1 MKKFL
6 LFFSAMLLALGTA
19 FAQEASNEQWTADYN
34 AETKTLTVTVTAT
47 QINGA
52 DAATGVEGLV
62 GFIWKDAVGSGTN
75 LPVEKSNNGF
85 TMTAAVSNVEATD
98 KVTLIARWEWAVG
111 GIYQAPDYVYGESGG
126 EEPEPEPAEPVTP
139 TAESYVVT
147 WETPVYDASAQ
158 TLTLSGAIATAENA
172 GFEWS
177 QITGPMVNF
186 TINQGSDVTV
196 GAANVDG
203 KYTATF
209 SNVVA
214 GTQLSYKANIITGTN
229 AVVAGSNVTVSDEGW
244 VYTPE
249 GEVEPEPEDPVT
261 VSILAQYFNGNA
273 AFSSTMTVPVAT
285 ANADGDV
292 DVTCQFYYYSAA
304 DEYAQATSV
313 GEVFSDNTEGSLVV
327 DDVEIQASSA
337 FPLPAGTYKFEA
349 VWMYGEEELRTGLST
364 EVVVPEPEPE
374 PAETWYITG
383 DGADKDYWCGG
394 KNWDPAGLEL
404 TLDGEVYVYST
415 TVQAGTY
422 NFKITNG
429 GWYDPKSN
437 PDGINYGYTNVNS
450 AASTSGYEDGGGNNV
465 RFTVA
470 AEAQITITLDPAAA
484 EDAKITLV
492 SSVDFGQPEITRWTL
507 TGAVPFF
514 VGDGDWT
521 FYEGNDLVETEDG
534 VWTITYKAVQV
545 TAEQANQSYEYKAG
559 ANGGYTVGE
568 FPQGGN
574 QTFTMPEA
582 GVYNITFTLNTNEWT
597 LTVDNEDITPK
608 GPDALYLR
616 GDMGGLGWHNDETN
630 PDNMADWALATTTDN
645 IVYVW
650 DWSDAPRE
658 LEGNF
663 KFGRLQTAE
672 EVEAGQGWGGLA
684 DGVYGTDGISEV
696 TEELGSYPIA
706 TPGGN
711 FNMGGNSYLISK
723 ITLDLIS
730 MTVTFEYDEPD
741 PEISIYLVGGSF
753 GDGVPGVVEEETESA
768 TWTFEEPATVSGSF
782 AIEISILAYGAEA
795 ADVYY
800 VGPETAGS
808 IVLNE
813 GSAVVEVIRTE
824 EQGNMFVVPEGET
837 WTVSSIVL
845 QGGSENTNG
854 TVTIT
859 ASVIPT
865 AIDETEAAVV
875 TAADGR
881 IYAEGEFTIVNL
893 AGQDVTDANGSLQ
906 GTYIVIAGDD
916 AVKVYVD

>member
-1 MKKFL
+1 
-6 LFFSAMLLALGTA
+6 MLLALGTA
-19 FAQEASNEQWTADYN
+19 FAQEAVSNEQWQADYN

-98 KVTLIARWEWAVG
+98 KVTLIARWEWAGG

-177 QITGPMVNF
+177 QITGPVVNF

-214 GTQLSYKANIITGTN
+214 GTQLSYKANIITGAN

-261 VSILAQYFNGNA
+261 VSILAQYLNGNA
-273 AFSSTMTVPVAT
+273 AFSSTMIVPVAT

-304 DEYAQATSV
+304 DEYAQATPV

-349 VWMYGEEELRTGLST
+349 VWMYGKEELRTGLSA
-364 EVVVPEPEPE
+364 EVVVPEPEP
-374 PAETWYITG
+374 A
-383 DGADKDYWCGG
+383 
-394 KNWDPAGLEL
+394 
-404 TLDGEVYVYST
+404 
-415 TVQAGTY
+415 
-422 NFKITNG
+422 
-429 GWYDPKSN
+429 
-437 PDGINYGYTNVNS
+437 
-450 AASTSGYEDGGGNNV
+450 
-465 RFTVA
+465 
-470 AEAQITITLDPAAA
+470 
-484 EDAKITLV
+484 
-492 SSVDFGQPEITRWTL
+492 
-507 TGAVPFF
+507 
-514 VGDGDWT
+514 
-521 FYEGNDLVETEDG
+521 
-534 VWTITYKAVQV
+534 
-545 TAEQANQSYEYKAG
+545 
-559 ANGGYTVGE
+559 
-568 FPQGGN
+568 
-574 QTFTMPEA
+574 
-582 GVYNITFTLNTNEWT
+582 
-597 LTVDNEDITPK
+597 K

-616 GDMGGLGWHNDETN
+616 GDMGGLGWHDNETN

-650 DWSDAPRE
+650 DWSDAPRK

-672 EVEAGQGWGGLA
+672 EVEADQGWGGLA

-730 MTVTFEYDEPD
+730 MTVTFEYNEPD
-741 PEISIYLVGGSF
+741 PEISIYLAGGSF
-753 GDGVPGVVEEETESA
+753 GDGVPGVVEDETETA

-782 AIEISILAYGAEA
+782 AIEISILAYGSEA

-813 GSAVVEVIRTE
+813 GTAVVEVARTE

-893 AGQDVTDANGSLQ
+893 AGQDITDANGSLQ
-906 GTYIVIAGDD
+906 GTYIVITGDD

>member
-1 MKKFL
+1 MKKLL

-19 FAQEASNEQWTADYN
+19 FAQAVLPTADLF
-34 AETKTLTVTVTAT
+34 AVQGPETSYDESAGTVTFTW
-47 QINGA
+47 QISLAEGA
-52 DAATGVEGLV
+52 DVQWSDFVGQEAQVWFNNTLSAPNTVISGDGQVVSKTFSGAQDGSEIAYRLV
-62 GFIWKDAVGSGTN
+62 FACGTS
-75 LPVEKSNNGF
+75 EKYQG
-85 TMTAAVSNVEATD
+85 TA
-98 KVTLIARWEWAVG
+98 VTL
-111 GIYQAPDYVYGESGG
+111 QES
-126 EEPEPEPAEPVTP
+126 T
-139 TAESYVVT
+139 
-147 WETPVYDASAQ
+147 
-158 TLTLSGAIATAENA
+158 
-172 GFEWS
+172 
-177 QITGPMVNF
+177 
-186 TINQGSDVTV
+186 
-196 GAANVDG
+196 
-203 KYTATF
+203 
-209 SNVVA
+209 
-214 GTQLSYKANIITGTN
+214 
-229 AVVAGSNVTVSDEGW
+229 
-244 VYTPE
+244 YTPE
-249 GEVEPEPEDPVT
+249 GEVEPEPEPVT
-261 VSILAQYFNGNA
+261 VSIVAQYLNGNA

-349 VWMYGEEELRTGLST
+349 VWMYGQEELRTGLSA
-364 EVVVPEPEPE
+364 EVVVPEPE
-374 PAETWYITG
+374 PAETWYIAG
-383 DGADKDYWCGG
+383 DGAEKDYWCGG

-404 TLDGEVYVYST
+404 TLDGDVYVYST
-415 TVQAGTY
+415 TVPAGTY

-429 GWYDPKSN
+429 GWYDPESN

-450 AASTSGYEDGGGNNV
+450 DASTSGYEDGGGNNV

-470 AEAQITITLDPAAA
+470 EEAQITITLDPAAA
-484 EDAKITLV
+484 EDAKITLD

-514 VGDGDWT
+514 VGDGDWS
-521 FYEGNDLVETEDG
+521 FQEGNDLVETEDG
-534 VWTITYKAVQV
+534 VWTITYVAVQV
-545 TAEQANQSYEYKAG
+545 TAEQANLSYEYKAG

-568 FPQGGN
+568 FPKGGN

-597 LTVDNEDITPK
+597 LAVDNEDITPK

-616 GDMGGLGWHNDETN
+616 GDMGGLGWHDNETN

-650 DWSDAPRE
+650 DWSDAPRK

-672 EVEAGQGWGGLA
+672 EVAAGQAWGGLA

-711 FNMGGNSYLISK
+711 FNMGGNSYFISK

-730 MTVTFEYDEPD
+730 MTVTFEYNEPD
-741 PEISIYLVGGSF
+741 PEISIYLAGGSF

-782 AIEISILAYGAEA
+782 AIEISILAYGSEA

-813 GSAVVEVIRTE
+813 GTAVVEVVRTE

-865 AIDETEAAVV
+865 AINETEAAVV

-893 AGQDVTDANGSLQ
+893 AGQDITDANGSLQ
-906 GTYIVIAGDD
+906 GTYIVITGDD

>member
-1 MKKFL
+1 MKKLL
-6 LFFSAMLLALGTA
+6 LFFSATLFALGTA
-19 FAQEASNEQWTADYN
+19 FAQEAVSNEQWQADYN

-98 KVTLIARWEWAVG
+98 KVTLIARWEWAGG

-147 WETPVYDASAQ
+147 WEAPVYDASAQ

-214 GTQLSYKANIITGTN
+214 GTQLSYKANIITGAN

-249 GEVEPEPEDPVT
+249 GEPEPEDPVT
-261 VSILAQYFNGNA
+261 VSIVAQYFNGNA

-349 VWMYGEEELRTGLST
+349 VWMYGEEELRTGLSA
-364 EVVVPEPEPE
+364 EVVVSEPE
-374 PAETWYITG
+374 PA
-383 DGADKDYWCGG
+383 
-394 KNWDPAGLEL
+394 
-404 TLDGEVYVYST
+404 
-415 TVQAGTY
+415 
-422 NFKITNG
+422 
-429 GWYDPKSN
+429 
-437 PDGINYGYTNVNS
+437 
-450 AASTSGYEDGGGNNV
+450 
-465 RFTVA
+465 
-470 AEAQITITLDPAAA
+470 
-484 EDAKITLV
+484 
-492 SSVDFGQPEITRWTL
+492 
-507 TGAVPFF
+507 
-514 VGDGDWT
+514 
-521 FYEGNDLVETEDG
+521 
-534 VWTITYKAVQV
+534 
-545 TAEQANQSYEYKAG
+545 
-559 ANGGYTVGE
+559 
-568 FPQGGN
+568 
-574 QTFTMPEA
+574 
-582 GVYNITFTLNTNEWT
+582 
-597 LTVDNEDITPK
+597 K

-616 GDMGGLGWHNDETN
+616 GDMGGLGWHDNETN
-630 PDNMADWALATTTDN
+630 PENMADWALATTTDN

-672 EVEAGQGWGGLA
+672 EVEADQGWGGLA

-730 MTVTFEYDEPD
+730 MTVTFEYNEPD
-741 PEISIYLVGGSF
+741 PEISIYLAGGSF
-753 GDGVPGVVEEETESA
+753 GDGVLGVVEEETESA

-782 AIEISILAYGAEA
+782 AIEISILAYGSEA

-813 GSAVVEVIRTE
+813 GTAVVEVARTE

-837 WTVSSIVL
+837 WAVSSIVL

-893 AGQDVTDANGSLQ
+893 AGQDITDANGSLQ
-906 GTYIVIAGDD
+906 GTYIVITGDD

>member
-1 MKKFL
+1 MKKLL

-19 FAQEASNEQWTADYN
+19 FAQEAVSNEQWQADYN

-98 KVTLIARWEWAVG
+98 KVTLIARWEWAGG

-126 EEPEPEPAEPVTP
+126 EEPEPAEPVTP

-147 WETPVYDASAQ
+147 WEAPVYDASAQ

-214 GTQLSYKANIITGTN
+214 GTQLSYKANIITGAN

-249 GEVEPEPEDPVT
+249 GEVEPEDPVT
-261 VSILAQYFNGNA
+261 VSIVAQYLNGNA

-304 DEYAQATSV
+304 DEYAQATPV

-327 DDVEIQASSA
+327 EDVEIQASSA

-349 VWMYGEEELRTGLST
+349 VWMYGEEELRTGLSA
-364 EVVVPEPEPE
+364 EVVVPEPEP
-374 PAETWYITG
+374 A
-383 DGADKDYWCGG
+383 
-394 KNWDPAGLEL
+394 
-404 TLDGEVYVYST
+404 
-415 TVQAGTY
+415 
-422 NFKITNG
+422 
-429 GWYDPKSN
+429 
-437 PDGINYGYTNVNS
+437 
-450 AASTSGYEDGGGNNV
+450 
-465 RFTVA
+465 
-470 AEAQITITLDPAAA
+470 
-484 EDAKITLV
+484 
-492 SSVDFGQPEITRWTL
+492 
-507 TGAVPFF
+507 
-514 VGDGDWT
+514 
-521 FYEGNDLVETEDG
+521 
-534 VWTITYKAVQV
+534 
-545 TAEQANQSYEYKAG
+545 
-559 ANGGYTVGE
+559 
-568 FPQGGN
+568 
-574 QTFTMPEA
+574 
-582 GVYNITFTLNTNEWT
+582 
-597 LTVDNEDITPK
+597 K

-616 GDMGGLGWHNDETN
+616 GDMGGLGWHDNETN

-672 EVEAGQGWGGLA
+672 EVAAGQGWGGLA

-730 MTVTFEYDEPD
+730 MTVTFEYNEPD
-741 PEISIYLVGGSF
+741 PEISIYLAGGSF
-753 GDGVPGVVEEETESA
+753 GDGVLGVVEEETETA

-782 AIEISILAYGAEA
+782 AIEISILAYGSEA

-813 GSAVVEVIRTE
+813 GSAVVEVIRTG

-893 AGQDVTDANGSLQ
+893 AGQDITDANGSLQ
-906 GTYIVIAGDD
+906 GTYIVITGDD

>member
-1 MKKFL
+1 MKKLL
-6 LFFSAMLLALGTA
+6 LFFSATLFALGTA
-19 FAQEASNEQWTADYN
+19 FAQAVLPTADLF
-34 AETKTLTVTVTAT
+34 AVQGPETSYDESAGTVTFTW
-47 QINGA
+47 QISLAEGA
-52 DAATGVEGLV
+52 DVQWSDFVGQEAQVWFNNTLSAPNTVISEDGQVVSKTFSGAQDGSEIAYRLV
-62 GFIWKDAVGSGTN
+62 FACGTSD
-75 LPVEKSNNGF
+75 KYQG
-85 TMTAAVSNVEATD
+85 TA
-98 KVTLIARWEWAVG
+98 VTL
-111 GIYQAPDYVYGESGG
+111 QES
-126 EEPEPEPAEPVTP
+126 T
-139 TAESYVVT
+139 
-147 WETPVYDASAQ
+147 
-158 TLTLSGAIATAENA
+158 
-172 GFEWS
+172 
-177 QITGPMVNF
+177 
-186 TINQGSDVTV
+186 
-196 GAANVDG
+196 
-203 KYTATF
+203 
-209 SNVVA
+209 
-214 GTQLSYKANIITGTN
+214 
-229 AVVAGSNVTVSDEGW
+229 
-244 VYTPE
+244 YTPE

-261 VSILAQYFNGNA
+261 VSILAQYLNGNA

-304 DEYAQATSV
+304 DEYAQATPV

-349 VWMYGEEELRTGLST
+349 VWMYGEEELRTGLSA
-364 EVVVPEPEPE
+364 EVVVPEPE

-415 TVQAGTY
+415 TVPAGTY

-429 GWYDPKSN
+429 GWYDPESN

-450 AASTSGYEDGGGNNV
+450 DASKSGYEDGGGNNV

-484 EDAKITLV
+484 EDAKITLD

-514 VGDGDWT
+514 VGDGDWS
-521 FYEGNDLVETEDG
+521 FQEGNDLVETEDG

-597 LTVDNEDITPK
+597 LAVDNEDITPK

-616 GDMGGLGWHNDETN
+616 GDMGGLGWHDNETN

-650 DWSDAPRE
+650 DWSDAPRK

-672 EVEAGQGWGGLA
+672 EVAAGQAWGGLA

-730 MTVTFEYDEPD
+730 MTVTFEYNEPD
-741 PEISIYLVGGSF
+741 PEISIYLAGGSF
-753 GDGVPGVVEEETESA
+753 GDGLLGVVEEETETA

-782 AIEISILAYGAEA
+782 AIEISILAYGSEA

-881 IYAEGEFTIVNL
+881 IYADGEFTIVNL

>member
-1 MKKFL
+1 MKKLL
-6 LFFSAMLLALGTA
+6 LFFSATLFALGTA
-19 FAQEASNEQWTADYN
+19 FAQEAVSNEQWQADYN

-98 KVTLIARWEWAVG
+98 KVTLIARWEWAGG

-126 EEPEPEPAEPVTP
+126 EEPEPAEPVTP

-147 WETPVYDASAQ
+147 WEAPVYDASAQ

-214 GTQLSYKANIITGTN
+214 GTQLSYKANIITGAN

-249 GEVEPEPEDPVT
+249 GEPEPEDPVT
-261 VSILAQYFNGNA
+261 VSIVAQYLNGNA

-304 DEYAQATSV
+304 DEYAQATPV

-327 DDVEIQASSA
+327 EDVEIQASSA

-349 VWMYGEEELRTGLST
+349 VWMYGEEELRTGLSA
-364 EVVVPEPEPE
+364 EVVVPEPEP
-374 PAETWYITG
+374 A
-383 DGADKDYWCGG
+383 
-394 KNWDPAGLEL
+394 
-404 TLDGEVYVYST
+404 
-415 TVQAGTY
+415 
-422 NFKITNG
+422 
-429 GWYDPKSN
+429 
-437 PDGINYGYTNVNS
+437 
-450 AASTSGYEDGGGNNV
+450 
-465 RFTVA
+465 
-470 AEAQITITLDPAAA
+470 
-484 EDAKITLV
+484 
-492 SSVDFGQPEITRWTL
+492 
-507 TGAVPFF
+507 
-514 VGDGDWT
+514 
-521 FYEGNDLVETEDG
+521 
-534 VWTITYKAVQV
+534 
-545 TAEQANQSYEYKAG
+545 
-559 ANGGYTVGE
+559 
-568 FPQGGN
+568 
-574 QTFTMPEA
+574 
-582 GVYNITFTLNTNEWT
+582 
-597 LTVDNEDITPK
+597 K

-616 GDMGGLGWHNDETN
+616 GDMGGLGWHDNETN

-672 EVEAGQGWGGLA
+672 EVAAGQAWGGLA

-730 MTVTFEYDEPD
+730 MTVTFEYNEPD
-741 PEISIYLVGGSF
+741 PEISIYLAGGSF
-753 GDGVPGVVEEETESA
+753 GDGVPGVVEEETETA

-782 AIEISILAYGAEA
+782 AIEISILAYGSEA

-813 GSAVVEVIRTE
+813 GSAVVEVIRTG

-865 AIDETEAAVV
+865 AIDEIEAAVV

-893 AGQDVTDANGSLQ
+893 AGQDITDANGSLQ
-906 GTYIVIAGDD
+906 GTYIVITGDD

>member
-1 MKKFL
+1 MKKLL
-6 LFFSAMLLALGTA
+6 LFFSATLFALGTA
-19 FAQEASNEQWTADYN
+19 FAQAVLPTADLF
-34 AETKTLTVTVTAT
+34 AVQGPETSYDESAGTVTFTW
-47 QINGA
+47 QISLAEGA
-52 DAATGVEGLV
+52 DVQWSDFVGQEAQVWFNNTLSAPNTVISEDGQVVSKTFSGAQDGSEIAYRLV
-62 GFIWKDAVGSGTN
+62 FACGTSD
-75 LPVEKSNNGF
+75 KYQG
-85 TMTAAVSNVEATD
+85 TA
-98 KVTLIARWEWAVG
+98 VTL
-111 GIYQAPDYVYGESGG
+111 QES
-126 EEPEPEPAEPVTP
+126 T
-139 TAESYVVT
+139 
-147 WETPVYDASAQ
+147 
-158 TLTLSGAIATAENA
+158 
-172 GFEWS
+172 
-177 QITGPMVNF
+177 
-186 TINQGSDVTV
+186 
-196 GAANVDG
+196 
-203 KYTATF
+203 
-209 SNVVA
+209 
-214 GTQLSYKANIITGTN
+214 
-229 AVVAGSNVTVSDEGW
+229 
-244 VYTPE
+244 YTPE
-249 GEVEPEPEDPVT
+249 GEVEPEPEPVT
-261 VSILAQYFNGNA
+261 VSIVAQYLNGNA

-349 VWMYGEEELRTGLST
+349 VWMYGEDELRTGLST
-364 EVVVPEPEPE
+364 EVVVPEPE

-415 TVQAGTY
+415 TVPAGTY

-429 GWYDPKSN
+429 GWYDPESN

-450 AASTSGYEDGGGNNV
+450 DASTSGYEDGGGNNV

-470 AEAQITITLDPAAA
+470 EEAQITITLDPAAA
-484 EDAKITLV
+484 EGAKITLF

-514 VGDGDWT
+514 VGDGDWS
-521 FYEGNDLVETEDG
+521 FQEGNDLLETEDG
-534 VWTITYKAVQV
+534 VWTITYEAVQV

-568 FPQGGN
+568 FPKGSN

-597 LTVDNEDITPK
+597 LAVDNEDITPK

-672 EVEAGQGWGGLA
+672 EVAAGQAWGGLA

-711 FNMGGNSYLISK
+711 FNMGGNTYFISK

-741 PEISIYLVGGSF
+741 PEISIYLAGGSF
-753 GDGVPGVVEEETESA
+753 GDGLLGVVEEETETA

-782 AIEISILAYGAEA
+782 AIEISILAYGSEA

-813 GSAVVEVIRTE
+813 GTAVVEVVRTE

>member
-1 MKKFL
+1 MKKLL

-19 FAQEASNEQWTADYN
+19 FAQEAVSNEQWQADYN

-98 KVTLIARWEWAVG
+98 KVTLIARWEWAGG

-177 QITGPMVNF
+177 QITGPVVNF

-214 GTQLSYKANIITGTN
+214 GTQLSYKANIITGAN

-261 VSILAQYFNGNA
+261 VSILAQYLNGNA
-273 AFSSTMTVPVAT
+273 AFSSTMIVPVAT

-304 DEYAQATSV
+304 DEYAQATPV

-349 VWMYGEEELRTGLST
+349 VWMYGKEELRTGLSA
-364 EVVVPEPEPE
+364 EVVVPEPEP
-374 PAETWYITG
+374 A
-383 DGADKDYWCGG
+383 
-394 KNWDPAGLEL
+394 
-404 TLDGEVYVYST
+404 
-415 TVQAGTY
+415 
-422 NFKITNG
+422 
-429 GWYDPKSN
+429 
-437 PDGINYGYTNVNS
+437 
-450 AASTSGYEDGGGNNV
+450 
-465 RFTVA
+465 
-470 AEAQITITLDPAAA
+470 
-484 EDAKITLV
+484 
-492 SSVDFGQPEITRWTL
+492 
-507 TGAVPFF
+507 
-514 VGDGDWT
+514 
-521 FYEGNDLVETEDG
+521 
-534 VWTITYKAVQV
+534 
-545 TAEQANQSYEYKAG
+545 
-559 ANGGYTVGE
+559 
-568 FPQGGN
+568 
-574 QTFTMPEA
+574 
-582 GVYNITFTLNTNEWT
+582 
-597 LTVDNEDITPK
+597 K

-616 GDMGGLGWHNDETN
+616 GDMGGLGWHDNETN

-650 DWSDAPRE
+650 DWSDAPRK

-672 EVEAGQGWGGLA
+672 EVEADQGWGGLA

-730 MTVTFEYDEPD
+730 MTVTFEYNEPD
-741 PEISIYLVGGSF
+741 PEISIYLAGGSF
-753 GDGVPGVVEEETESA
+753 GDGVPGVVEDETETA

-782 AIEISILAYGAEA
+782 AIEISILAYGSEA

-813 GSAVVEVIRTE
+813 GTAVVEVARTE

-893 AGQDVTDANGSLQ
+893 AGQDITDANGSLQ
-906 GTYIVIAGDD
+906 GTYIVITGDD

>member
-1 MKKFL
+1 MKKLL
-6 LFFSAMLLALGTA
+6 LFFSATLFALGTA
-19 FAQEASNEQWTADYN
+19 FAQAVLPTADLF
-34 AETKTLTVTVTAT
+34 AVQGPETSYDESAGTVTFTW
-47 QINGA
+47 QISLAEGA
-52 DAATGVEGLV
+52 DVQWSDFVGQEAQVWFNNTLSAPNTVISEDGQVVSKTFSGAQDGSEIAYRLV
-62 GFIWKDAVGSGTN
+62 FACGTSD
-75 LPVEKSNNGF
+75 KYQG
-85 TMTAAVSNVEATD
+85 TA
-98 KVTLIARWEWAVG
+98 VTL
-111 GIYQAPDYVYGESGG
+111 QES
-126 EEPEPEPAEPVTP
+126 T
-139 TAESYVVT
+139 
-147 WETPVYDASAQ
+147 
-158 TLTLSGAIATAENA
+158 
-172 GFEWS
+172 
-177 QITGPMVNF
+177 
-186 TINQGSDVTV
+186 
-196 GAANVDG
+196 
-203 KYTATF
+203 
-209 SNVVA
+209 
-214 GTQLSYKANIITGTN
+214 
-229 AVVAGSNVTVSDEGW
+229 
-244 VYTPE
+244 YTPE
-249 GEVEPEPEDPVT
+249 GEVEPEPEPVT
-261 VSILAQYFNGNA
+261 VSIVAQYLNGNA

-304 DEYAQATSV
+304 DEYAQATPV

-349 VWMYGEEELRTGLST
+349 VWMYGEEELRTGLSA
-364 EVVVPEPEPE
+364 EVVVPEPEP
-374 PAETWYITG
+374 A
-383 DGADKDYWCGG
+383 
-394 KNWDPAGLEL
+394 
-404 TLDGEVYVYST
+404 
-415 TVQAGTY
+415 
-422 NFKITNG
+422 
-429 GWYDPKSN
+429 
-437 PDGINYGYTNVNS
+437 
-450 AASTSGYEDGGGNNV
+450 
-465 RFTVA
+465 
-470 AEAQITITLDPAAA
+470 
-484 EDAKITLV
+484 
-492 SSVDFGQPEITRWTL
+492 
-507 TGAVPFF
+507 
-514 VGDGDWT
+514 
-521 FYEGNDLVETEDG
+521 
-534 VWTITYKAVQV
+534 
-545 TAEQANQSYEYKAG
+545 
-559 ANGGYTVGE
+559 
-568 FPQGGN
+568 
-574 QTFTMPEA
+574 
-582 GVYNITFTLNTNEWT
+582 
-597 LTVDNEDITPK
+597 K

-616 GDMGGLGWHNDETN
+616 GDMGGLGWHDNETN

-672 EVEAGQGWGGLA
+672 EVAAGQAWGGLA

-711 FNMGGNSYLISK
+711 FNMGGNTYFISK

-741 PEISIYLVGGSF
+741 PEISIYLAGGSF
-753 GDGVPGVVEEETESA
+753 GDGLLGVVEEETETA

-782 AIEISILAYGAEA
+782 AIEISILAYGSEA

-813 GSAVVEVIRTE
+813 GTAVVEVIRTE

-881 IYAEGEFTIVNL
+881 IYAECEFTIVNL

>member
-1 MKKFL
+1 MKKLL
-6 LFFSAMLLALGTA
+6 LFFSATLFALGTA
-19 FAQEASNEQWTADYN
+19 FAQEAVSNEQWQADYN

-98 KVTLIARWEWAVG
+98 KVTLIARWEWAGG

-126 EEPEPEPAEPVTP
+126 EEPEPAEPVTP

-147 WETPVYDASAQ
+147 WEAPVYDASAQ

-214 GTQLSYKANIITGTN
+214 GTQLSYKANIITGAN

-249 GEVEPEPEDPVT
+249 GEVEPEDPVT
-261 VSILAQYFNGNA
+261 VSIVAQYLNGNA

-304 DEYAQATSV
+304 DEYAQATPV

-327 DDVEIQASSA
+327 EDVEIQASSA

-349 VWMYGEEELRTGLST
+349 VWMYGEEELRTGLSA
-364 EVVVPEPEPE
+364 EVVVPEPEP
-374 PAETWYITG
+374 A
-383 DGADKDYWCGG
+383 
-394 KNWDPAGLEL
+394 
-404 TLDGEVYVYST
+404 
-415 TVQAGTY
+415 
-422 NFKITNG
+422 
-429 GWYDPKSN
+429 
-437 PDGINYGYTNVNS
+437 
-450 AASTSGYEDGGGNNV
+450 
-465 RFTVA
+465 
-470 AEAQITITLDPAAA
+470 
-484 EDAKITLV
+484 
-492 SSVDFGQPEITRWTL
+492 
-507 TGAVPFF
+507 
-514 VGDGDWT
+514 
-521 FYEGNDLVETEDG
+521 
-534 VWTITYKAVQV
+534 
-545 TAEQANQSYEYKAG
+545 
-559 ANGGYTVGE
+559 
-568 FPQGGN
+568 
-574 QTFTMPEA
+574 
-582 GVYNITFTLNTNEWT
+582 
-597 LTVDNEDITPK
+597 K

-616 GDMGGLGWHNDETN
+616 GDMGGLGWHDNETN

-672 EVEAGQGWGGLA
+672 EVAAGQGWGGLA

-730 MTVTFEYDEPD
+730 MTVTFEYNEPD
-741 PEISIYLVGGSF
+741 PEISIYLAGGSF
-753 GDGVPGVVEEETESA
+753 GDGVPGVVEEETETA

-782 AIEISILAYGAEA
+782 AIEISILAYGSEA

-813 GSAVVEVIRTE
+813 GSAVVEVIRTG

-893 AGQDVTDANGSLQ
+893 AGQDITDANGSLQ
-906 GTYIVIAGDD
+906 GTYIVITGDD

>member
-1 MKKFL
+1 MKKLL
-6 LFFSAMLLALGTA
+6 LFFSATLFALGTA
-19 FAQEASNEQWTADYN
+19 FAQAVLPTADLF
-34 AETKTLTVTVTAT
+34 AVQGPETSYDESAGTVTFTW
-47 QINGA
+47 QISLAEGA
-52 DAATGVEGLV
+52 DVQWSDFVGQEAQVWFNNTLSAPNTVISEDGQVVSKTFSGAQDGSEIAYRLV
-62 GFIWKDAVGSGTN
+62 FACGTSD
-75 LPVEKSNNGF
+75 KYQG
-85 TMTAAVSNVEATD
+85 TA
-98 KVTLIARWEWAVG
+98 VTL
-111 GIYQAPDYVYGESGG
+111 QES
-126 EEPEPEPAEPVTP
+126 T
-139 TAESYVVT
+139 
-147 WETPVYDASAQ
+147 
-158 TLTLSGAIATAENA
+158 
-172 GFEWS
+172 
-177 QITGPMVNF
+177 
-186 TINQGSDVTV
+186 
-196 GAANVDG
+196 
-203 KYTATF
+203 
-209 SNVVA
+209 
-214 GTQLSYKANIITGTN
+214 
-229 AVVAGSNVTVSDEGW
+229 
-244 VYTPE
+244 YTPE

-261 VSILAQYFNGNA
+261 VSILAQYLNGNA

-304 DEYAQATSV
+304 DEYAQATPV

-349 VWMYGEEELRTGLST
+349 VWMYGEEELRTGLSA
-364 EVVVPEPEPE
+364 EVVVPEPEP
-374 PAETWYITG
+374 A
-383 DGADKDYWCGG
+383 
-394 KNWDPAGLEL
+394 
-404 TLDGEVYVYST
+404 
-415 TVQAGTY
+415 
-422 NFKITNG
+422 
-429 GWYDPKSN
+429 
-437 PDGINYGYTNVNS
+437 
-450 AASTSGYEDGGGNNV
+450 
-465 RFTVA
+465 
-470 AEAQITITLDPAAA
+470 
-484 EDAKITLV
+484 
-492 SSVDFGQPEITRWTL
+492 
-507 TGAVPFF
+507 
-514 VGDGDWT
+514 
-521 FYEGNDLVETEDG
+521 
-534 VWTITYKAVQV
+534 
-545 TAEQANQSYEYKAG
+545 
-559 ANGGYTVGE
+559 
-568 FPQGGN
+568 
-574 QTFTMPEA
+574 
-582 GVYNITFTLNTNEWT
+582 
-597 LTVDNEDITPK
+597 K

-616 GDMGGLGWHNDETN
+616 GDMGGLGWHDNETN

-650 DWSDAPRE
+650 DWSDAPRK

-672 EVEAGQGWGGLA
+672 EVAAGQAWGGLA

-711 FNMGGNSYLISK
+711 FNMGGNTYFISK

-741 PEISIYLVGGSF
+741 PEISIYLAGGSF
-753 GDGVPGVVEEETESA
+753 GDGLLGVVEEETETA

-782 AIEISILAYGAEA
+782 AIEISILAYGSEA

-813 GSAVVEVIRTE
+813 GSAVVEVIRTG

-845 QGGSENTNG
+845 QGGLENTNG

-881 IYAEGEFTIVNL
+881 IYAEGEYTIVNL
-893 AGQDVTDANGSLQ
+893 AGQDITDANGSLQ
-906 GTYIVIAGDD
+906 GTYIVITGDD

>member
-1 MKKFL
+1 MKKLL

-19 FAQEASNEQWTADYN
+19 FAQEAVSNEQWQADYN

-98 KVTLIARWEWAVG
+98 KVTLIARWEWAGG

-147 WETPVYDASAQ
+147 WEAPVYDASAQ

-214 GTQLSYKANIITGTN
+214 GTQLSYKANIITGAN

-261 VSILAQYFNGNA
+261 VSILAQYLNGNA
-273 AFSSTMTVPVAT
+273 AFSSTMIVPVAT

-304 DEYAQATSV
+304 DEYTQATSV

-337 FPLPAGTYKFEA
+337 YPLPAGTYKFEA
-349 VWMYGEEELRTGLST
+349 VWMYGEEELRTGLSA
-364 EVVVPEPEPE
+364 EVVVPEPEP
-374 PAETWYITG
+374 A
-383 DGADKDYWCGG
+383 
-394 KNWDPAGLEL
+394 
-404 TLDGEVYVYST
+404 
-415 TVQAGTY
+415 
-422 NFKITNG
+422 
-429 GWYDPKSN
+429 
-437 PDGINYGYTNVNS
+437 
-450 AASTSGYEDGGGNNV
+450 
-465 RFTVA
+465 
-470 AEAQITITLDPAAA
+470 
-484 EDAKITLV
+484 
-492 SSVDFGQPEITRWTL
+492 
-507 TGAVPFF
+507 
-514 VGDGDWT
+514 
-521 FYEGNDLVETEDG
+521 
-534 VWTITYKAVQV
+534 
-545 TAEQANQSYEYKAG
+545 
-559 ANGGYTVGE
+559 
-568 FPQGGN
+568 
-574 QTFTMPEA
+574 
-582 GVYNITFTLNTNEWT
+582 
-597 LTVDNEDITPK
+597 K

-616 GDMGGLGWHNDETN
+616 GDMGGLGWHDNETN

-650 DWSDAPRE
+650 DWSDAPRK

-672 EVEAGQGWGGLA
+672 EVEADQGWGGLA

-730 MTVTFEYDEPD
+730 MTVTFEYNEPD
-741 PEISIYLVGGSF
+741 PEISIYLAGGSF
-753 GDGVPGVVEEETESA
+753 GDGVPGVVEEETETA

-782 AIEISILAYGAEA
+782 AIEISILAYGSEA

-813 GSAVVEVIRTE
+813 GTAVVEVARTE

-845 QGGSENTNG
+845 QGGSENTSG

-893 AGQDVTDANGSLQ
+893 AGQDITDANGSLQ
-906 GTYIVIAGDD
+906 GTYIVITGDD

>member
-19 FAQEASNEQWTADYN
+19 FAQEAVSNEQWQADYN

-98 KVTLIARWEWAVG
+98 KVTLIARWEWAGG

-126 EEPEPEPAEPVTP
+126 EEPEPAEPVTP

-147 WETPVYDASAQ
+147 WEAPVYDASAQ

-172 GFEWS
+172 GFEWA
-177 QITGPMVNF
+177 QITGPVVNF
-186 TINQGSDVTV
+186 IINQGSDVLV

-214 GTQLSYKANIITGTN
+214 GTQLSYKANIITGAN

-261 VSILAQYFNGNA
+261 VSISAQYFNENA

-304 DEYAQATSV
+304 DEYAQATPV

-349 VWMYGEEELRTGLST
+349 VWMYGDEELRTGISA
-364 EVVVPEPEPE
+364 EVVVP
-374 PAETWYITG
+374 
-383 DGADKDYWCGG
+383 
-394 KNWDPAGLEL
+394 
-404 TLDGEVYVYST
+404 
-415 TVQAGTY
+415 
-422 NFKITNG
+422 
-429 GWYDPKSN
+429 
-437 PDGINYGYTNVNS
+437 
-450 AASTSGYEDGGGNNV
+450 
-465 RFTVA
+465 
-470 AEAQITITLDPAAA
+470 
-484 EDAKITLV
+484 
-492 SSVDFGQPEITRWTL
+492 
-507 TGAVPFF
+507 
-514 VGDGDWT
+514 
-521 FYEGNDLVETEDG
+521 
-534 VWTITYKAVQV
+534 
-545 TAEQANQSYEYKAG
+545 
-559 ANGGYTVGE
+559 
-568 FPQGGN
+568 
-574 QTFTMPEA
+574 
-582 GVYNITFTLNTNEWT
+582 
-597 LTVDNEDITPK
+597 
-608 GPDALYLR
+608 
-616 GDMGGLGWHNDETN
+616 
-630 PDNMADWALATTTDN
+630 
-645 IVYVW
+645 
-650 DWSDAPRE
+650 
-658 LEGNF
+658 
-663 KFGRLQTAE
+663 
-672 EVEAGQGWGGLA
+672 
-684 DGVYGTDGISEV
+684 
-696 TEELGSYPIA
+696 
-706 TPGGN
+706 
-711 FNMGGNSYLISK
+711 
-723 ITLDLIS
+723 
-730 MTVTFEYDEPD
+730 EPD
-741 PEISIYLVGGSF
+741 PEISIYLAGGSF
-753 GDGVPGVVEEETESA
+753 GDGLLGVVEEETESA

-782 AIEISILAYGAEA
+782 AIEISILAYGSEA

-813 GSAVVEVIRTE
+813 GTAVVEVARTE

-893 AGQDVTDANGSLQ
+893 AGQDITDANGSLQ
-906 GTYIVIAGDD
+906 GTYIVITGDD

>member
-1 MKKFL
+1 MKKLL

-19 FAQEASNEQWTADYN
+19 FAQEAVSNEQWQADYN

-98 KVTLIARWEWAVG
+98 KVTLIARWEWAGG

-147 WETPVYDASAQ
+147 WEAPVYDASAQ

-214 GTQLSYKANIITGTN
+214 GTQLSYKANIITGAN

-249 GEVEPEPEDPVT
+249 G
-261 VSILAQYFNGNA
+261 
-273 AFSSTMTVPVAT
+273 
-285 ANADGDV
+285 
-292 DVTCQFYYYSAA
+292 
-304 DEYAQATSV
+304 
-313 GEVFSDNTEGSLVV
+313 
-327 DDVEIQASSA
+327 
-337 FPLPAGTYKFEA
+337 
-349 VWMYGEEELRTGLST
+349 
-364 EVVVPEPEPE
+364 EPE

-429 GWYDPKSN
+429 GWYDPESN

-450 AASTSGYEDGGGNNV
+450 AASTSGYEEGGGNNV

-521 FYEGNDLVETEDG
+521 FQEGNDLVETEDG

-616 GDMGGLGWHNDETN
+616 GDMGGLGWHDDETN

>member
-1 MKKFL
+1 
-6 LFFSAMLLALGTA
+6 MLLALGTA
-19 FAQEASNEQWTADYN
+19 FAQEAVSNEQWQADYN

-98 KVTLIARWEWAVG
+98 KVTLIARWEWAGG

-177 QITGPMVNF
+177 QITGPVVNF

-214 GTQLSYKANIITGTN
+214 GTQLSYKANIITGAN

-249 GEVEPEPEDPVT
+249 GE
-261 VSILAQYFNGNA
+261 
-273 AFSSTMTVPVAT
+273 
-285 ANADGDV
+285 
-292 DVTCQFYYYSAA
+292 
-304 DEYAQATSV
+304 
-313 GEVFSDNTEGSLVV
+313 
-327 DDVEIQASSA
+327 
-337 FPLPAGTYKFEA
+337 
-349 VWMYGEEELRTGLST
+349 
-364 EVVVPEPEPE
+364 PEPEPE
-374 PAETWYITG
+374 PAETWYIAG
-383 DGADKDYWCGG
+383 DGAGKDYWCGG

-415 TVQAGTY
+415 TVLAGTY

-429 GWYDPKSN
+429 GWYDPESN

-450 AASTSGYEDGGGNNV
+450 DASKSGYEDGGGNNV

-470 AEAQITITLDPAAA
+470 EEAQITITLDPAAA
-484 EDAKITLV
+484 DDAKITLV

-514 VGDGDWT
+514 VGDGDWS
-521 FYEGNDLVETEDG
+521 FQEGNDLVETEDG

-545 TAEQANQSYEYKAG
+545 TAEQANLSYEYKAG

-597 LTVDNEDITPK
+597 LAVDNEDITPK

-672 EVEAGQGWGGLA
+672 EVAAGQGWGGLA

-730 MTVTFEYDEPD
+730 MTVTFEYNEPD
-741 PEISIYLVGGSF
+741 PEISIYLAGGSF
-753 GDGVPGVVEEETESA
+753 GDGLLGVIEEETETA

-782 AIEISILAYGAEA
+782 AIEISILAYGSEA

-813 GSAVVEVIRTE
+813 GTAVVEVARTE

-893 AGQDVTDANGSLQ
+893 AGQDVTGANGSLQ
-906 GTYIVIAGDD
+906 GTYIVITGDD

>member
-1 MKKFL
+1 MKKLL
-6 LFFSAMLLALGTA
+6 LFFSATLFALGTA
-19 FAQEASNEQWTADYN
+19 FAQAVLPTADLF
-34 AETKTLTVTVTAT
+34 AVQGPETSYDESAGTVTFTW
-47 QINGA
+47 QISLAEGA
-52 DAATGVEGLV
+52 DVQWSDFVGQEAQVWFNNTLSAPNTVISEDGQVVSKTFSGAQDGSEIAYRLV
-62 GFIWKDAVGSGTN
+62 FACGTSD
-75 LPVEKSNNGF
+75 KYQG
-85 TMTAAVSNVEATD
+85 TA
-98 KVTLIARWEWAVG
+98 VTL
-111 GIYQAPDYVYGESGG
+111 QES
-126 EEPEPEPAEPVTP
+126 T
-139 TAESYVVT
+139 
-147 WETPVYDASAQ
+147 
-158 TLTLSGAIATAENA
+158 
-172 GFEWS
+172 
-177 QITGPMVNF
+177 
-186 TINQGSDVTV
+186 
-196 GAANVDG
+196 
-203 KYTATF
+203 
-209 SNVVA
+209 
-214 GTQLSYKANIITGTN
+214 
-229 AVVAGSNVTVSDEGW
+229 
-244 VYTPE
+244 YTPE

-261 VSILAQYFNGNA
+261 VSILAQYLNGNA

-349 VWMYGEEELRTGLST
+349 VWMYGEEELRTGLSA
-364 EVVVPEPEPE
+364 EVVVPEPEP
-374 PAETWYITG
+374 A
-383 DGADKDYWCGG
+383 
-394 KNWDPAGLEL
+394 
-404 TLDGEVYVYST
+404 
-415 TVQAGTY
+415 
-422 NFKITNG
+422 
-429 GWYDPKSN
+429 
-437 PDGINYGYTNVNS
+437 
-450 AASTSGYEDGGGNNV
+450 
-465 RFTVA
+465 
-470 AEAQITITLDPAAA
+470 
-484 EDAKITLV
+484 
-492 SSVDFGQPEITRWTL
+492 
-507 TGAVPFF
+507 
-514 VGDGDWT
+514 
-521 FYEGNDLVETEDG
+521 
-534 VWTITYKAVQV
+534 
-545 TAEQANQSYEYKAG
+545 
-559 ANGGYTVGE
+559 
-568 FPQGGN
+568 
-574 QTFTMPEA
+574 
-582 GVYNITFTLNTNEWT
+582 
-597 LTVDNEDITPK
+597 K

-616 GDMGGLGWHNDETN
+616 GDMGGLGWHDNETD

-650 DWSDAPRE
+650 DWSDAPRK

-672 EVEAGQGWGGLA
+672 EVAAGQAWGGLA

-730 MTVTFEYDEPD
+730 MTVTFEYNEPD
-741 PEISIYLVGGSF
+741 PEISIYLAGGSF
-753 GDGVPGVVEEETESA
+753 GDGLLGVVEEETETA

-782 AIEISILAYGAEA
+782 AIEISILAYGSEA

-813 GSAVVEVIRTE
+813 GTAVVEVVRTE

-845 QGGSENTNG
+845 QGGSENTSG

>member
-1 MKKFL
+1 MKKLL
-6 LFFSAMLLALGTA
+6 LFFSATLLALGTA
-19 FAQEASNEQWTADYN
+19 FAQEAVSNEQWQADYN

-98 KVTLIARWEWAVG
+98 KVTLIARWEWAGG

-177 QITGPMVNF
+177 QITGPVVNF

-214 GTQLSYKANIITGTN
+214 GTQLSYKANIITGAN

-249 GEVEPEPEDPVT
+249 GEVEPEPEPVT
-261 VSILAQYFNGNA
+261 VSIVAQYLNGNA

-304 DEYAQATSV
+304 DEYAQATPV

-349 VWMYGEEELRTGLST
+349 VWMYGEEELRTGLSA
-364 EVVVPEPEPE
+364 EVVVPEPEP
-374 PAETWYITG
+374 A
-383 DGADKDYWCGG
+383 
-394 KNWDPAGLEL
+394 
-404 TLDGEVYVYST
+404 
-415 TVQAGTY
+415 
-422 NFKITNG
+422 
-429 GWYDPKSN
+429 
-437 PDGINYGYTNVNS
+437 
-450 AASTSGYEDGGGNNV
+450 
-465 RFTVA
+465 
-470 AEAQITITLDPAAA
+470 
-484 EDAKITLV
+484 
-492 SSVDFGQPEITRWTL
+492 
-507 TGAVPFF
+507 
-514 VGDGDWT
+514 
-521 FYEGNDLVETEDG
+521 
-534 VWTITYKAVQV
+534 
-545 TAEQANQSYEYKAG
+545 
-559 ANGGYTVGE
+559 
-568 FPQGGN
+568 
-574 QTFTMPEA
+574 
-582 GVYNITFTLNTNEWT
+582 
-597 LTVDNEDITPK
+597 K

-616 GDMGGLGWHNDETN
+616 GDMGGLGWHDNETN

-672 EVEAGQGWGGLA
+672 EVAAGQGWGGLA

-741 PEISIYLVGGSF
+741 PEISIYLAGGSF
-753 GDGVPGVVEEETESA
+753 GDGLLGVVEEETETA

-782 AIEISILAYGAEA
+782 AIEISILAYGSEA

-813 GSAVVEVIRTE
+813 GTAVVEVVRTE

-893 AGQDVTDANGSLQ
+893 AGQDITDANGSLQ
-906 GTYIVIAGDD
+906 GTYIVITGDD

>member
-1 MKKFL
+1 MKKLL
-6 LFFSAMLLALGTA
+6 LFFSATLFALGTA
-19 FAQEASNEQWTADYN
+19 FAQEAVSNEQWQADYN

-98 KVTLIARWEWAVG
+98 KVTLIARWEWAGG

-126 EEPEPEPAEPVTP
+126 EEPEPAEPVTP

-147 WETPVYDASAQ
+147 WEAPVYDASAQ

-214 GTQLSYKANIITGTN
+214 GTQLSYKANIITGAN

-249 GEVEPEPEDPVT
+249 GEVEPEDPVT
-261 VSILAQYFNGNA
+261 VSIVAQYLNGNA

-304 DEYAQATSV
+304 DEYAQATPV

-327 DDVEIQASSA
+327 EDVEIQASSA

-349 VWMYGEEELRTGLST
+349 VWMYGEEELRTGLSA
-364 EVVVPEPEPE
+364 EVVVPEPEP
-374 PAETWYITG
+374 A
-383 DGADKDYWCGG
+383 
-394 KNWDPAGLEL
+394 
-404 TLDGEVYVYST
+404 
-415 TVQAGTY
+415 
-422 NFKITNG
+422 
-429 GWYDPKSN
+429 
-437 PDGINYGYTNVNS
+437 
-450 AASTSGYEDGGGNNV
+450 
-465 RFTVA
+465 
-470 AEAQITITLDPAAA
+470 
-484 EDAKITLV
+484 
-492 SSVDFGQPEITRWTL
+492 
-507 TGAVPFF
+507 
-514 VGDGDWT
+514 
-521 FYEGNDLVETEDG
+521 
-534 VWTITYKAVQV
+534 
-545 TAEQANQSYEYKAG
+545 
-559 ANGGYTVGE
+559 
-568 FPQGGN
+568 
-574 QTFTMPEA
+574 
-582 GVYNITFTLNTNEWT
+582 
-597 LTVDNEDITPK
+597 K

-616 GDMGGLGWHNDETN
+616 GDMGGLGWHDNETN

-672 EVEAGQGWGGLA
+672 EVAAGQGWGGLA

-730 MTVTFEYDEPD
+730 MTVTFEYNEPD
-741 PEISIYLVGGSF
+741 PEISIYLAGGSF
-753 GDGVPGVVEEETESA
+753 GDGVLGVVEEETETA

-782 AIEISILAYGAEA
+782 AIEISILAYGSEA

-808 IVLNE
+808 IVLSD
-813 GSAVVEVIRTE
+813 GSAVVEVIRTG

-893 AGQDVTDANGSLQ
+893 AGQDITDANGSLQ
-906 GTYIVIAGDD
+906 GTYIVITGDD

>member
-1 MKKFL
+1 
-6 LFFSAMLLALGTA
+6 MLLALGTA
-19 FAQEASNEQWTADYN
+19 FAQEAVSNEQWQADYN

-98 KVTLIARWEWAVG
+98 KVTLIARWEWAGG

-147 WETPVYDASAQ
+147 WEAPVYDASAQ

-214 GTQLSYKANIITGTN
+214 GTQLSYKANIITGAN

-261 VSILAQYFNGNA
+261 VSILAQYLNGNA
-273 AFSSTMTVPVAT
+273 AFSSTMIVPVAT

-304 DEYAQATSV
+304 DEYTQATSV

-337 FPLPAGTYKFEA
+337 YPLPAGTYKFEA
-349 VWMYGEEELRTGLST
+349 VWMYGEEELRTGLSA
-364 EVVVPEPEPE
+364 EVVVPEPEP
-374 PAETWYITG
+374 A
-383 DGADKDYWCGG
+383 
-394 KNWDPAGLEL
+394 
-404 TLDGEVYVYST
+404 
-415 TVQAGTY
+415 
-422 NFKITNG
+422 
-429 GWYDPKSN
+429 
-437 PDGINYGYTNVNS
+437 
-450 AASTSGYEDGGGNNV
+450 
-465 RFTVA
+465 
-470 AEAQITITLDPAAA
+470 
-484 EDAKITLV
+484 
-492 SSVDFGQPEITRWTL
+492 
-507 TGAVPFF
+507 
-514 VGDGDWT
+514 
-521 FYEGNDLVETEDG
+521 
-534 VWTITYKAVQV
+534 
-545 TAEQANQSYEYKAG
+545 
-559 ANGGYTVGE
+559 
-568 FPQGGN
+568 
-574 QTFTMPEA
+574 
-582 GVYNITFTLNTNEWT
+582 
-597 LTVDNEDITPK
+597 K

-616 GDMGGLGWHNDETN
+616 GDMGGLGWHDNETN

-650 DWSDAPRE
+650 DWSDAPRK

-672 EVEAGQGWGGLA
+672 EVEADQGWGGLA

-730 MTVTFEYDEPD
+730 MTVTFEYNEPD
-741 PEISIYLVGGSF
+741 PEISIYLAGGSF
-753 GDGVPGVVEEETESA
+753 GDGVPGVVEEETETA

-782 AIEISILAYGAEA
+782 AIEISILAYGSEA

-813 GSAVVEVIRTE
+813 GTAVVEVARTE

-845 QGGSENTNG
+845 QGGSENTSG

-893 AGQDVTDANGSLQ
+893 AGQDITDANGSLQ
-906 GTYIVIAGDD
+906 GTYIVITGDD

>member
-1 MKKFL
+1 
-6 LFFSAMLLALGTA
+6 MLLALGTA
-19 FAQEASNEQWTADYN
+19 FAQEAVSNEQWQADYN

-98 KVTLIARWEWAVG
+98 KVTLIARWEWAGG

-147 WETPVYDASAQ
+147 WEAPVYDASAQ

-214 GTQLSYKANIITGTN
+214 GTQLSYKANIITGAN

-249 GEVEPEPEDPVT
+249 G
-261 VSILAQYFNGNA
+261 
-273 AFSSTMTVPVAT
+273 
-285 ANADGDV
+285 
-292 DVTCQFYYYSAA
+292 
-304 DEYAQATSV
+304 
-313 GEVFSDNTEGSLVV
+313 
-327 DDVEIQASSA
+327 
-337 FPLPAGTYKFEA
+337 
-349 VWMYGEEELRTGLST
+349 
-364 EVVVPEPEPE
+364 EPE

-429 GWYDPKSN
+429 GWYDPESN

-450 AASTSGYEDGGGNNV
+450 AASTSGYEEGGGNNV

-521 FYEGNDLVETEDG
+521 FQEGNDLVETEDG

-616 GDMGGLGWHNDETN
+616 GDMGGLGWHDDETN

>member
-1 MKKFL
+1 MKKLL

-19 FAQEASNEQWTADYN
+19 FAQEAVSNEQWQADYN
-34 AETKTLTVTVTAT
+34 AETKTLTVTVTAS

-85 TMTAAVSNVEATD
+85 TMTTAVSNVEATD
-98 KVTLIARWEWAVG
+98 KVTLIARWEWAGG

-126 EEPEPEPAEPVTP
+126 EEPEPAEPVTP

-147 WETPVYDASAQ
+147 WEAPVYDASAQ

-214 GTQLSYKANIITGTN
+214 GTQLSYKANIITGAN

-249 GEVEPEPEDPVT
+249 GEVEPEPKPVT
-261 VSILAQYFNGNA
+261 VSIVAQYLNGNA

-304 DEYAQATSV
+304 DEYAQATPV

-349 VWMYGEEELRTGLST
+349 VWMYGEEELRTGLSA
-364 EVVVPEPEPE
+364 EVVVPEPEP
-374 PAETWYITG
+374 A
-383 DGADKDYWCGG
+383 
-394 KNWDPAGLEL
+394 
-404 TLDGEVYVYST
+404 
-415 TVQAGTY
+415 
-422 NFKITNG
+422 
-429 GWYDPKSN
+429 
-437 PDGINYGYTNVNS
+437 
-450 AASTSGYEDGGGNNV
+450 
-465 RFTVA
+465 
-470 AEAQITITLDPAAA
+470 
-484 EDAKITLV
+484 
-492 SSVDFGQPEITRWTL
+492 
-507 TGAVPFF
+507 
-514 VGDGDWT
+514 
-521 FYEGNDLVETEDG
+521 
-534 VWTITYKAVQV
+534 
-545 TAEQANQSYEYKAG
+545 
-559 ANGGYTVGE
+559 
-568 FPQGGN
+568 
-574 QTFTMPEA
+574 
-582 GVYNITFTLNTNEWT
+582 
-597 LTVDNEDITPK
+597 K

-616 GDMGGLGWHNDETN
+616 GDMGGLGWHDNETD

-672 EVEAGQGWGGLA
+672 EVAAGQGWGGLA

-730 MTVTFEYDEPD
+730 MTVTFEYNEPD
-741 PEISIYLVGGSF
+741 PEISIYLAGGSF
-753 GDGVPGVVEEETESA
+753 GDGVLGVVEEETETA

-782 AIEISILAYGAEA
+782 AIEISILAYGSEA

-813 GSAVVEVIRTE
+813 GSAVVEVIRTG

-893 AGQDVTDANGSLQ
+893 AGQDITDANGSLQ
-906 GTYIVIAGDD
+906 GTYIVITGDD

>member
-1 MKKFL
+1 MKKLL

-19 FAQEASNEQWTADYN
+19 FAQEAVSNEQWQADYN

-85 TMTAAVSNVEATD
+85 TMTTAVSNVEATD
-98 KVTLIARWEWAVG
+98 KVTLIARWEWAGG

-126 EEPEPEPAEPVTP
+126 EEPEPAEPVTP

-147 WETPVYDASAQ
+147 WEAPVYDASAQ

-214 GTQLSYKANIITGTN
+214 GTQLSYKANIITGAN

-249 GEVEPEPEDPVT
+249 GEVEPEPKPVT
-261 VSILAQYFNGNA
+261 VSIVAQYLNGNA

-304 DEYAQATSV
+304 DEYAQATPV

-349 VWMYGEEELRTGLST
+349 VWMYGEEELRTGLSA
-364 EVVVPEPEPE
+364 EVVVPEPEP
-374 PAETWYITG
+374 A
-383 DGADKDYWCGG
+383 
-394 KNWDPAGLEL
+394 
-404 TLDGEVYVYST
+404 
-415 TVQAGTY
+415 
-422 NFKITNG
+422 
-429 GWYDPKSN
+429 
-437 PDGINYGYTNVNS
+437 
-450 AASTSGYEDGGGNNV
+450 
-465 RFTVA
+465 
-470 AEAQITITLDPAAA
+470 
-484 EDAKITLV
+484 
-492 SSVDFGQPEITRWTL
+492 
-507 TGAVPFF
+507 
-514 VGDGDWT
+514 
-521 FYEGNDLVETEDG
+521 
-534 VWTITYKAVQV
+534 
-545 TAEQANQSYEYKAG
+545 
-559 ANGGYTVGE
+559 
-568 FPQGGN
+568 
-574 QTFTMPEA
+574 
-582 GVYNITFTLNTNEWT
+582 
-597 LTVDNEDITPK
+597 K

-616 GDMGGLGWHNDETN
+616 GDMGGLGWHDNETD

-672 EVEAGQGWGGLA
+672 EVAAGQGWGGLA

-730 MTVTFEYDEPD
+730 MTVTFEYNEPD
-741 PEISIYLVGGSF
+741 PEISIYLAGGSF
-753 GDGVPGVVEEETESA
+753 GDGVLGVVEEETETA

-782 AIEISILAYGAEA
+782 AIEISILAYGSEA

-813 GSAVVEVIRTE
+813 GSAVVEVIRTG

-893 AGQDVTDANGSLQ
+893 AGQDITDANGSLQ
-906 GTYIVIAGDD
+906 GTYIVITGDD

>member
-1 MKKFL
+1 MKKLL

-19 FAQEASNEQWTADYN
+19 FAQEAVSNEQWQADYN

-52 DAATGVEGLV
+52 DAAIGVEGLV

-98 KVTLIARWEWAVG
+98 KVTLIARWEWAGG

-147 WETPVYDASAQ
+147 WEAPVYDASAQ

-214 GTQLSYKANIITGTN
+214 GTQLSYKANIITGAN

-249 GEVEPEPEDPVT
+249 GEPEPEDPVT
-261 VSILAQYFNGNA
+261 VSIVAQYLNGNA

-304 DEYAQATSV
+304 DEYAQATPV

-327 DDVEIQASSA
+327 EDVEIQASSA

-349 VWMYGEEELRTGLST
+349 VWMYGEEELRTGLSA
-364 EVVVPEPEPE
+364 EVVVPEPEP
-374 PAETWYITG
+374 A
-383 DGADKDYWCGG
+383 
-394 KNWDPAGLEL
+394 
-404 TLDGEVYVYST
+404 
-415 TVQAGTY
+415 
-422 NFKITNG
+422 
-429 GWYDPKSN
+429 
-437 PDGINYGYTNVNS
+437 
-450 AASTSGYEDGGGNNV
+450 
-465 RFTVA
+465 
-470 AEAQITITLDPAAA
+470 
-484 EDAKITLV
+484 
-492 SSVDFGQPEITRWTL
+492 
-507 TGAVPFF
+507 
-514 VGDGDWT
+514 
-521 FYEGNDLVETEDG
+521 
-534 VWTITYKAVQV
+534 
-545 TAEQANQSYEYKAG
+545 
-559 ANGGYTVGE
+559 
-568 FPQGGN
+568 
-574 QTFTMPEA
+574 
-582 GVYNITFTLNTNEWT
+582 
-597 LTVDNEDITPK
+597 K

-616 GDMGGLGWHNDETN
+616 GDMGGLGWHDNETN

-650 DWSDAPRE
+650 DWSDAPRK

-672 EVEAGQGWGGLA
+672 EVDAGQGWGGLA
-684 DGVYGTDGISEV
+684 DGAYGTDGISEV

-730 MTVTFEYDEPD
+730 MTVTFEYNEPD
-741 PEISIYLVGGSF
+741 PEISIYLAGGSF
-753 GDGVPGVVEEETESA
+753 GDGVLGVVEEETESA

-782 AIEISILAYGAEA
+782 AIEISILAYGSEA

-813 GSAVVEVIRTE
+813 GTAVVEVARTE

-837 WTVSSIVL
+837 WAVSSIVL
-845 QGGSENTNG
+845 QGGLENTNG
-854 TVTIT
+854 TVTIM

-893 AGQDVTDANGSLQ
+893 AGQDITDANGSLQ
-906 GTYIVIAGDD
+906 GTYIVITGDD

>member
-1 MKKFL
+1 MKKLL
-6 LFFSAMLLALGTA
+6 LFFSATLLALGTA
-19 FAQEASNEQWTADYN
+19 FAQEAVSNEQWQADYN

-98 KVTLIARWEWAVG
+98 KVTLIARWEWAGG

-177 QITGPMVNF
+177 QITGPVVNF

-214 GTQLSYKANIITGTN
+214 GTQLSYKANIITGAN

-249 GEVEPEPEDPVT
+249 GEVEPEPEPVT
-261 VSILAQYFNGNA
+261 VSIVAQYLNGNA

-304 DEYAQATSV
+304 DEYAQATPV

-349 VWMYGEEELRTGLST
+349 VWMYGEDELRTGLST

-374 PAETWYITG
+374 
-383 DGADKDYWCGG
+383 
-394 KNWDPAGLEL
+394 
-404 TLDGEVYVYST
+404 
-415 TVQAGTY
+415 
-422 NFKITNG
+422 
-429 GWYDPKSN
+429 
-437 PDGINYGYTNVNS
+437 
-450 AASTSGYEDGGGNNV
+450 
-465 RFTVA
+465 
-470 AEAQITITLDPAAA
+470 
-484 EDAKITLV
+484 
-492 SSVDFGQPEITRWTL
+492 
-507 TGAVPFF
+507 
-514 VGDGDWT
+514 
-521 FYEGNDLVETEDG
+521 
-534 VWTITYKAVQV
+534 
-545 TAEQANQSYEYKAG
+545 
-559 ANGGYTVGE
+559 
-568 FPQGGN
+568 
-574 QTFTMPEA
+574 
-582 GVYNITFTLNTNEWT
+582 
-597 LTVDNEDITPK
+597 
-608 GPDALYLR
+608 
-616 GDMGGLGWHNDETN
+616 
-630 PDNMADWALATTTDN
+630 
-645 IVYVW
+645 
-650 DWSDAPRE
+650 
-658 LEGNF
+658 
-663 KFGRLQTAE
+663 
-672 EVEAGQGWGGLA
+672 
-684 DGVYGTDGISEV
+684 
-696 TEELGSYPIA
+696 
-706 TPGGN
+706 
-711 FNMGGNSYLISK
+711 
-723 ITLDLIS
+723 
-730 MTVTFEYDEPD
+730 
-741 PEISIYLVGGSF
+741 ISIYLAGGSF
-753 GDGVPGVVEEETESA
+753 GDGLLGVVEEETETA

-782 AIEISILAYGAEA
+782 AIEISILAYGSEA

-813 GSAVVEVIRTE
+813 GSAVVEVIRTG

-893 AGQDVTDANGSLQ
+893 AGQDITDANGSLQ
-906 GTYIVIAGDD
+906 GTYIVITGDD

>member
-1 MKKFL
+1 
-6 LFFSAMLLALGTA
+6 MLLALGTA
-19 FAQEASNEQWTADYN
+19 FAQEAVSNEQWQADYN

-85 TMTAAVSNVEATD
+85 TMTTAVSNVEATD
-98 KVTLIARWEWAVG
+98 KVTLIARWEWAGG

-126 EEPEPEPAEPVTP
+126 EEPEPAEPVTP

-147 WETPVYDASAQ
+147 WEAPVYDASAQ

-214 GTQLSYKANIITGTN
+214 GTQLSYKANIITGAN

-249 GEVEPEPEDPVT
+249 GEVEPEDPVT
-261 VSILAQYFNGNA
+261 VSIVAQYLNGNA

-304 DEYAQATSV
+304 DEYAQATPV

-327 DDVEIQASSA
+327 EDVEIQASSA

-349 VWMYGEEELRTGLST
+349 VWMYGEEELRTGLSA
-364 EVVVPEPEPE
+364 EVVVPEPEP
-374 PAETWYITG
+374 A
-383 DGADKDYWCGG
+383 
-394 KNWDPAGLEL
+394 
-404 TLDGEVYVYST
+404 
-415 TVQAGTY
+415 
-422 NFKITNG
+422 
-429 GWYDPKSN
+429 
-437 PDGINYGYTNVNS
+437 
-450 AASTSGYEDGGGNNV
+450 
-465 RFTVA
+465 
-470 AEAQITITLDPAAA
+470 
-484 EDAKITLV
+484 
-492 SSVDFGQPEITRWTL
+492 
-507 TGAVPFF
+507 
-514 VGDGDWT
+514 
-521 FYEGNDLVETEDG
+521 
-534 VWTITYKAVQV
+534 
-545 TAEQANQSYEYKAG
+545 
-559 ANGGYTVGE
+559 
-568 FPQGGN
+568 
-574 QTFTMPEA
+574 
-582 GVYNITFTLNTNEWT
+582 
-597 LTVDNEDITPK
+597 K

-616 GDMGGLGWHNDETN
+616 GDMGGLGWHNDETD

-672 EVEAGQGWGGLA
+672 EVAAGQGWGGLA

-741 PEISIYLVGGSF
+741 PEISIYLAGGSF

-782 AIEISILAYGAEA
+782 AIEISILAYGSEA

-800 VGPETAGS
+800 VGPETAGP

-813 GSAVVEVIRTE
+813 GSAVVEVIRTG

-845 QGGSENTNG
+845 QGGLENTNG

-893 AGQDVTDANGSLQ
+893 AGQDITDANGSLQ
-906 GTYIVIAGDD
+906 GTYIVITGDD

>member
-1 MKKFL
+1 MKKLL

-19 FAQEASNEQWTADYN
+19 FAQEAVSNEQWQADYN

-85 TMTAAVSNVEATD
+85 TMTTAVSNVEATD
-98 KVTLIARWEWAVG
+98 KVTLIARWEWAGG

-126 EEPEPEPAEPVTP
+126 EEPEPAEPVTP

-147 WETPVYDASAQ
+147 WEAPVYDASAQ

-214 GTQLSYKANIITGTN
+214 GTQLSYKANIITGAN

-249 GEVEPEPEDPVT
+249 GEVEPEDPVT
-261 VSILAQYFNGNA
+261 VSIVAQYLNGNA

-304 DEYAQATSV
+304 DEYAQATPV

-327 DDVEIQASSA
+327 EDVEIQASSA

-349 VWMYGEEELRTGLST
+349 VWMYGEEELRTGLSA
-364 EVVVPEPEPE
+364 EVVVPEPEP
-374 PAETWYITG
+374 A
-383 DGADKDYWCGG
+383 
-394 KNWDPAGLEL
+394 
-404 TLDGEVYVYST
+404 
-415 TVQAGTY
+415 
-422 NFKITNG
+422 
-429 GWYDPKSN
+429 
-437 PDGINYGYTNVNS
+437 
-450 AASTSGYEDGGGNNV
+450 
-465 RFTVA
+465 
-470 AEAQITITLDPAAA
+470 
-484 EDAKITLV
+484 
-492 SSVDFGQPEITRWTL
+492 
-507 TGAVPFF
+507 
-514 VGDGDWT
+514 
-521 FYEGNDLVETEDG
+521 
-534 VWTITYKAVQV
+534 
-545 TAEQANQSYEYKAG
+545 
-559 ANGGYTVGE
+559 
-568 FPQGGN
+568 
-574 QTFTMPEA
+574 
-582 GVYNITFTLNTNEWT
+582 
-597 LTVDNEDITPK
+597 K

-616 GDMGGLGWHNDETN
+616 GDMGGLGWHNDETD

-672 EVEAGQGWGGLA
+672 EVAAGQGWGGLA

-741 PEISIYLVGGSF
+741 PEISIYLAGGSF

-782 AIEISILAYGAEA
+782 AIEISILAYGSEA

-800 VGPETAGS
+800 VGPETAGP

-813 GSAVVEVIRTE
+813 GSAVVEVIRTG

-845 QGGSENTNG
+845 QGGLENTNG

-893 AGQDVTDANGSLQ
+893 AGQDITDANGSLQ
-906 GTYIVIAGDD
+906 GTYIVITGDD

>member
-1 MKKFL
+1 MQWSDFVGQEAQVWFNNTLSAPNTVISEDGQVVSKT
-6 LFFSAMLLALGTA
+6 FSGAQDGSEIAYRLVFACGTSDKYQGTA
-19 FAQEASNEQWTADYN
+19 
-34 AETKTLTVTVTAT
+34 
-47 QINGA
+47 
-52 DAATGVEGLV
+52 
-62 GFIWKDAVGSGTN
+62 
-75 LPVEKSNNGF
+75 
-85 TMTAAVSNVEATD
+85 
-98 KVTLIARWEWAVG
+98 VTL
-111 GIYQAPDYVYGESGG
+111 QES
-126 EEPEPEPAEPVTP
+126 T
-139 TAESYVVT
+139 
-147 WETPVYDASAQ
+147 
-158 TLTLSGAIATAENA
+158 
-172 GFEWS
+172 
-177 QITGPMVNF
+177 
-186 TINQGSDVTV
+186 
-196 GAANVDG
+196 
-203 KYTATF
+203 
-209 SNVVA
+209 
-214 GTQLSYKANIITGTN
+214 
-229 AVVAGSNVTVSDEGW
+229 
-244 VYTPE
+244 YTPE
-249 GEVEPEPEDPVT
+249 GEVEPEPEPVT
-261 VSILAQYFNGNA
+261 VSIVAQYLNGNA

-349 VWMYGEEELRTGLST
+349 VWMYGEDELRTGLST
-364 EVVVPEPEPE
+364 EVVVPEPE

-415 TVQAGTY
+415 TVPAGTY

-429 GWYDPKSN
+429 GWYDPESN

-450 AASTSGYEDGGGNNV
+450 DASTSGYEDGGGNNV

-470 AEAQITITLDPAAA
+470 EEAQITITLDPAAA
-484 EDAKITLV
+484 EGAKITLF

-514 VGDGDWT
+514 VGDGDWS
-521 FYEGNDLVETEDG
+521 FQEGNDLLETEDG
-534 VWTITYKAVQV
+534 VWTITYEAVQV

-568 FPQGGN
+568 FPKGSN

-597 LTVDNEDITPK
+597 LAVDNEDITPK

-672 EVEAGQGWGGLA
+672 EVAAGQAWGGLA

-711 FNMGGNSYLISK
+711 FNMGGNTYFISK

-741 PEISIYLVGGSF
+741 PEISIYLAGGSF
-753 GDGVPGVVEEETESA
+753 GDGLLGVVEEETETA

-782 AIEISILAYGAEA
+782 AIEISILAYGSEA

-813 GSAVVEVIRTE
+813 GTAVVEVVRTE

>member
-1 MKKFL
+1 MKKLL
-6 LFFSAMLLALGTA
+6 LFFSATLFALGTA
-19 FAQEASNEQWTADYN
+19 FAQEAVSNEQWQADYN

-85 TMTAAVSNVEATD
+85 TMTAAVSDVEATD

-126 EEPEPEPAEPVTP
+126 EEPEPEPSDPITP

-147 WETPVYDASAQ
+147 WEAPVYDASAQ

-177 QITGPMVNF
+177 QITGPVVNF
-186 TINQGSDVTV
+186 IINQGSDVNV
-196 GAANVDG
+196 AAANVDG

-214 GTQLSYKANIITGTN
+214 GTQLSYKANIITGAN

-244 VYTPE
+244 VYIPE

-261 VSILAQYFNGNA
+261 VSILAQYLNGNA

-349 VWMYGEEELRTGLST
+349 VWMYGEEELRTGLSA
-364 EVVVPEPEPE
+364 EVVVPEPEP
-374 PAETWYITG
+374 A
-383 DGADKDYWCGG
+383 
-394 KNWDPAGLEL
+394 
-404 TLDGEVYVYST
+404 
-415 TVQAGTY
+415 
-422 NFKITNG
+422 
-429 GWYDPKSN
+429 
-437 PDGINYGYTNVNS
+437 
-450 AASTSGYEDGGGNNV
+450 
-465 RFTVA
+465 
-470 AEAQITITLDPAAA
+470 
-484 EDAKITLV
+484 
-492 SSVDFGQPEITRWTL
+492 
-507 TGAVPFF
+507 
-514 VGDGDWT
+514 
-521 FYEGNDLVETEDG
+521 
-534 VWTITYKAVQV
+534 
-545 TAEQANQSYEYKAG
+545 
-559 ANGGYTVGE
+559 
-568 FPQGGN
+568 
-574 QTFTMPEA
+574 
-582 GVYNITFTLNTNEWT
+582 
-597 LTVDNEDITPK
+597 K

-616 GDMGGLGWHNDETN
+616 GDMGGLGWHDNETD

-650 DWSDAPRE
+650 DWSDAPRK

-672 EVEAGQGWGGLA
+672 EVAAGQAWGGLA

-730 MTVTFEYDEPD
+730 MTVTFEYNEPD
-741 PEISIYLVGGSF
+741 PEISIYLAGGSF
-753 GDGVPGVVEEETESA
+753 GDGLLGVVEEETETA

-782 AIEISILAYGAEA
+782 AIEISILAYGSEA

-813 GSAVVEVIRTE
+813 GTAVVEVVRTE

-845 QGGSENTNG
+845 QGGSENTSG

-865 AIDETEAAVV
+865 AIDETEVAVV

>member
-1 MKKFL
+1 MKKLL
-6 LFFSAMLLALGTA
+6 LFFSATLFALGTA
-19 FAQEASNEQWTADYN
+19 FAQEAVSNEQWQADYN

-98 KVTLIARWEWAVG
+98 KVTLIARWEWAGG

-147 WETPVYDASAQ
+147 WEAPVYDASAQ

-214 GTQLSYKANIITGTN
+214 GTQLSYKANIITGAN

-249 GEVEPEPEDPVT
+249 GE
-261 VSILAQYFNGNA
+261 
-273 AFSSTMTVPVAT
+273 
-285 ANADGDV
+285 
-292 DVTCQFYYYSAA
+292 
-304 DEYAQATSV
+304 
-313 GEVFSDNTEGSLVV
+313 
-327 DDVEIQASSA
+327 
-337 FPLPAGTYKFEA
+337 
-349 VWMYGEEELRTGLST
+349 
-364 EVVVPEPEPE
+364 PEPEPE
-374 PAETWYITG
+374 PAETWYIAG
-383 DGADKDYWCGG
+383 DGAGKDYWCGG

-415 TVQAGTY
+415 TVLAGTY

-429 GWYDPKSN
+429 GWYDPESN

-450 AASTSGYEDGGGNNV
+450 DASKSGYEDGGGNNV

-470 AEAQITITLDPAAA
+470 EEAQITITLDPAAA
-484 EDAKITLV
+484 DDAKITLV

-514 VGDGDWT
+514 VGDGDWS
-521 FYEGNDLVETEDG
+521 FQEGNDLVETEDG

-545 TAEQANQSYEYKAG
+545 TAEQANLSYEYKAG

-597 LTVDNEDITPK
+597 LAVDNEDITPK

-672 EVEAGQGWGGLA
+672 EVAAGQGWGGLA

-730 MTVTFEYDEPD
+730 MTVTFEYNEPD
-741 PEISIYLVGGSF
+741 PEISIYLAGGSF
-753 GDGVPGVVEEETESA
+753 GDGLLGVIEEETETA

-782 AIEISILAYGAEA
+782 AIEISILAYGSEA

-813 GSAVVEVIRTE
+813 GTAVVEVARTE

-893 AGQDVTDANGSLQ
+893 AGQDVTGANGSLQ
-906 GTYIVIAGDD
+906 GTYIVITGDD

>member
-1 MKKFL
+1 MKKLL

-19 FAQEASNEQWTADYN
+19 FAQAVLPTADLF
-34 AETKTLTVTVTAT
+34 AVQGPETSYDETAGTVTFTW
-47 QINGA
+47 QISLAEGA
-52 DAATGVEGLV
+52 DVQWSDFAGQEAQVWFNNTLSAPNTVISGDGQVVSKTFSGAQDGSEIAYRLV
-62 GFIWKDAVGSGTN
+62 FACGTSD
-75 LPVEKSNNGF
+75 KYQG
-85 TMTAAVSNVEATD
+85 TA
-98 KVTLIARWEWAVG
+98 VTL
-111 GIYQAPDYVYGESGG
+111 QES
-126 EEPEPEPAEPVTP
+126 T
-139 TAESYVVT
+139 
-147 WETPVYDASAQ
+147 
-158 TLTLSGAIATAENA
+158 
-172 GFEWS
+172 
-177 QITGPMVNF
+177 
-186 TINQGSDVTV
+186 
-196 GAANVDG
+196 
-203 KYTATF
+203 
-209 SNVVA
+209 
-214 GTQLSYKANIITGTN
+214 
-229 AVVAGSNVTVSDEGW
+229 
-244 VYTPE
+244 YTPE

-261 VSILAQYFNGNA
+261 VSILAQYLNGNA

-304 DEYAQATSV
+304 DEYAQATPV

-327 DDVEIQASSA
+327 EDVEIQASSA

-349 VWMYGEEELRTGLST
+349 VWMYGQEELRTGLSA
-364 EVVVPEPEPE
+364 EVVVPEPEP
-374 PAETWYITG
+374 A
-383 DGADKDYWCGG
+383 
-394 KNWDPAGLEL
+394 
-404 TLDGEVYVYST
+404 
-415 TVQAGTY
+415 
-422 NFKITNG
+422 
-429 GWYDPKSN
+429 
-437 PDGINYGYTNVNS
+437 
-450 AASTSGYEDGGGNNV
+450 
-465 RFTVA
+465 
-470 AEAQITITLDPAAA
+470 
-484 EDAKITLV
+484 
-492 SSVDFGQPEITRWTL
+492 
-507 TGAVPFF
+507 
-514 VGDGDWT
+514 
-521 FYEGNDLVETEDG
+521 
-534 VWTITYKAVQV
+534 
-545 TAEQANQSYEYKAG
+545 
-559 ANGGYTVGE
+559 
-568 FPQGGN
+568 
-574 QTFTMPEA
+574 
-582 GVYNITFTLNTNEWT
+582 
-597 LTVDNEDITPK
+597 K

-616 GDMGGLGWHNDETN
+616 GDMGGLGWHDDETD

-650 DWSDAPRE
+650 DWSDAPRK

-672 EVEAGQGWGGLA
+672 EVEADQGWGGLA

-741 PEISIYLVGGSF
+741 PEISIYLAGGSF

-782 AIEISILAYGAEA
+782 AIEISILAYGSEA

-800 VGPETAGS
+800 VGPETAGP

-813 GSAVVEVIRTE
+813 GSAVVEVVRTE

-845 QGGSENTNG
+845 QGGLENTNG

-893 AGQDVTDANGSLQ
+893 AGQDITDANGSLQ

>member
-1 MKKFL
+1 
-6 LFFSAMLLALGTA
+6 MLLALGTA
-19 FAQEASNEQWTADYN
+19 FAQAVLPTADLF
-34 AETKTLTVTVTAT
+34 AVQGPETSYDETAGTVTFTW
-47 QINGA
+47 QISLAEGA
-52 DAATGVEGLV
+52 DVQWSDFAGQEAQVWFNNTLSAPNTVISGDGQVVSKTFSGAQDGSEIAYRLV
-62 GFIWKDAVGSGTN
+62 FACGTSD
-75 LPVEKSNNGF
+75 KYQG
-85 TMTAAVSNVEATD
+85 TA
-98 KVTLIARWEWAVG
+98 VTL
-111 GIYQAPDYVYGESGG
+111 QES
-126 EEPEPEPAEPVTP
+126 T
-139 TAESYVVT
+139 
-147 WETPVYDASAQ
+147 
-158 TLTLSGAIATAENA
+158 
-172 GFEWS
+172 
-177 QITGPMVNF
+177 
-186 TINQGSDVTV
+186 
-196 GAANVDG
+196 
-203 KYTATF
+203 
-209 SNVVA
+209 
-214 GTQLSYKANIITGTN
+214 
-229 AVVAGSNVTVSDEGW
+229 
-244 VYTPE
+244 YTPE

-261 VSILAQYFNGNA
+261 VSILAQYLNGNA

-304 DEYAQATSV
+304 DEYAQATPV

-349 VWMYGEEELRTGLST
+349 VWMYGQEELRTGLSA
-364 EVVVPEPEPE
+364 EVVVPEPEP
-374 PAETWYITG
+374 A
-383 DGADKDYWCGG
+383 
-394 KNWDPAGLEL
+394 
-404 TLDGEVYVYST
+404 
-415 TVQAGTY
+415 
-422 NFKITNG
+422 
-429 GWYDPKSN
+429 
-437 PDGINYGYTNVNS
+437 
-450 AASTSGYEDGGGNNV
+450 
-465 RFTVA
+465 
-470 AEAQITITLDPAAA
+470 
-484 EDAKITLV
+484 
-492 SSVDFGQPEITRWTL
+492 
-507 TGAVPFF
+507 
-514 VGDGDWT
+514 
-521 FYEGNDLVETEDG
+521 
-534 VWTITYKAVQV
+534 
-545 TAEQANQSYEYKAG
+545 
-559 ANGGYTVGE
+559 
-568 FPQGGN
+568 
-574 QTFTMPEA
+574 
-582 GVYNITFTLNTNEWT
+582 
-597 LTVDNEDITPK
+597 K

-616 GDMGGLGWHNDETN
+616 GDMGGLGWHDDETD

-650 DWSDAPRE
+650 DWSDAPRK

-672 EVEAGQGWGGLA
+672 EVEADQGWGGLA

-730 MTVTFEYDEPD
+730 MTVTFEYNEPD
-741 PEISIYLVGGSF
+741 PEISIYLAGGSF
-753 GDGVPGVVEEETESA
+753 GDGLLGVVEEETETA

-782 AIEISILAYGAEA
+782 AIEISILAYGSEA

-813 GSAVVEVIRTE
+813 GTAVVEVVRTE

-845 QGGSENTNG
+845 QGGLENTNG

-893 AGQDVTDANGSLQ
+893 AGQDITDANGSLQ

>member
-1 MKKFL
+1 MKKLL
-6 LFFSAMLLALGTA
+6 LFFSATLFALGTA
-19 FAQEASNEQWTADYN
+19 FAQAVLPTADLF
-34 AETKTLTVTVTAT
+34 AVQGPETSYDESAGTVTFTW
-47 QINGA
+47 QISLAEGA
-52 DAATGVEGLV
+52 DVQWSDFVGQEAQVWFNNTLSEPNTVISEDGQVVSKTFSGAQDGSEIAYRLV
-62 GFIWKDAVGSGTN
+62 FACGTSD
-75 LPVEKSNNGF
+75 KYQG
-85 TMTAAVSNVEATD
+85 TA
-98 KVTLIARWEWAVG
+98 VTL
-111 GIYQAPDYVYGESGG
+111 QES
-126 EEPEPEPAEPVTP
+126 T
-139 TAESYVVT
+139 
-147 WETPVYDASAQ
+147 
-158 TLTLSGAIATAENA
+158 
-172 GFEWS
+172 
-177 QITGPMVNF
+177 
-186 TINQGSDVTV
+186 
-196 GAANVDG
+196 
-203 KYTATF
+203 
-209 SNVVA
+209 
-214 GTQLSYKANIITGTN
+214 
-229 AVVAGSNVTVSDEGW
+229 
-244 VYTPE
+244 YTPE

-261 VSILAQYFNGNA
+261 VSILAQYLNGNA

-304 DEYAQATSV
+304 DEYAQATPV

-349 VWMYGEEELRTGLST
+349 VWMYGEEELRTGLSA
-364 EVVVPEPEPE
+364 EVVVPEPEP
-374 PAETWYITG
+374 A
-383 DGADKDYWCGG
+383 
-394 KNWDPAGLEL
+394 
-404 TLDGEVYVYST
+404 
-415 TVQAGTY
+415 
-422 NFKITNG
+422 
-429 GWYDPKSN
+429 
-437 PDGINYGYTNVNS
+437 
-450 AASTSGYEDGGGNNV
+450 
-465 RFTVA
+465 
-470 AEAQITITLDPAAA
+470 
-484 EDAKITLV
+484 
-492 SSVDFGQPEITRWTL
+492 
-507 TGAVPFF
+507 
-514 VGDGDWT
+514 
-521 FYEGNDLVETEDG
+521 
-534 VWTITYKAVQV
+534 
-545 TAEQANQSYEYKAG
+545 
-559 ANGGYTVGE
+559 
-568 FPQGGN
+568 
-574 QTFTMPEA
+574 
-582 GVYNITFTLNTNEWT
+582 
-597 LTVDNEDITPK
+597 K

-616 GDMGGLGWHNDETN
+616 GDMGGLGWHDNETN

-650 DWSDAPRE
+650 DWSDAPRK

-672 EVEAGQGWGGLA
+672 EVAAGQAWGGLA

-730 MTVTFEYDEPD
+730 MTVTFEYNEPD
-741 PEISIYLVGGSF
+741 PEISIYLAGGSF
-753 GDGVPGVVEEETESA
+753 GDGLLGVVEEETETA

-782 AIEISILAYGAEA
+782 AIEISILAYGSEA

-813 GSAVVEVIRTE
+813 GTAVVEVVRTE

>member
-1 MKKFL
+1 MKKLL
-6 LFFSAMLLALGTA
+6 LFFSATLFALGTA
-19 FAQEASNEQWTADYN
+19 FAQAVLPTADLF
-34 AETKTLTVTVTAT
+34 AVQGPETSYDESAGTVTFTW
-47 QINGA
+47 QISLAEGA
-52 DAATGVEGLV
+52 DVQWSDFVGQEAQVWFNNTLSAPNTVISEDGQVVSKTFSGAQDGSEIAYRLV
-62 GFIWKDAVGSGTN
+62 FACGTSD
-75 LPVEKSNNGF
+75 KYQG
-85 TMTAAVSNVEATD
+85 TA
-98 KVTLIARWEWAVG
+98 VTL
-111 GIYQAPDYVYGESGG
+111 QES
-126 EEPEPEPAEPVTP
+126 T
-139 TAESYVVT
+139 
-147 WETPVYDASAQ
+147 
-158 TLTLSGAIATAENA
+158 
-172 GFEWS
+172 
-177 QITGPMVNF
+177 
-186 TINQGSDVTV
+186 
-196 GAANVDG
+196 
-203 KYTATF
+203 
-209 SNVVA
+209 
-214 GTQLSYKANIITGTN
+214 
-229 AVVAGSNVTVSDEGW
+229 
-244 VYTPE
+244 YTPE
-249 GEVEPEPEDPVT
+249 GEPEPEDPVT
-261 VSILAQYFNGNA
+261 VSILAQYLNGNA

-304 DEYAQATSV
+304 DEYAQATPV

-349 VWMYGEEELRTGLST
+349 VWMYGEEELRTGLSA
-364 EVVVPEPEPE
+364 EVVVPEPEP
-374 PAETWYITG
+374 A
-383 DGADKDYWCGG
+383 
-394 KNWDPAGLEL
+394 
-404 TLDGEVYVYST
+404 
-415 TVQAGTY
+415 
-422 NFKITNG
+422 
-429 GWYDPKSN
+429 
-437 PDGINYGYTNVNS
+437 
-450 AASTSGYEDGGGNNV
+450 
-465 RFTVA
+465 
-470 AEAQITITLDPAAA
+470 
-484 EDAKITLV
+484 
-492 SSVDFGQPEITRWTL
+492 
-507 TGAVPFF
+507 
-514 VGDGDWT
+514 
-521 FYEGNDLVETEDG
+521 
-534 VWTITYKAVQV
+534 
-545 TAEQANQSYEYKAG
+545 
-559 ANGGYTVGE
+559 
-568 FPQGGN
+568 
-574 QTFTMPEA
+574 
-582 GVYNITFTLNTNEWT
+582 
-597 LTVDNEDITPK
+597 K

-616 GDMGGLGWHNDETN
+616 GDMGGLGWHDNETN

-650 DWSDAPRE
+650 DWSDAPRK

-672 EVEAGQGWGGLA
+672 EVAAGQAWGGLA

-730 MTVTFEYDEPD
+730 MTVTFEYNEPD
-741 PEISIYLVGGSF
+741 PEISIYLAGGSF
-753 GDGVPGVVEEETESA
+753 GDGLLGVVEEETETA

-782 AIEISILAYGAEA
+782 AIEISILAYGSEA

-813 GSAVVEVIRTE
+813 GTAVVEVVRTE